1 VVQELLELFNLEDME
16 QWSDMVESADQ
27 LFSAISKEA
36 LSGADG
42 PRTMRLNGSVMG
54 IPALI
59 LVDSGSTHSFIRQAF
74 ASSLPCTSSELA
86 HVKVQVANGEVLHC
100 SSIFKQ
106 LSWSV
111 DGLTFATDMKVLN
124 ISHFDII
131 LGMDWLEA
139 YSPMQVQWKNKWLVI
154 PYQGSTVILQGISPT
169 ISEEIIVHICN
180 AVETPLV
187 STASSIVPSKVQV
200 ILEYFAMVFAP
211 LSALPPER
219 AFDHEIPLI
228 PGAKLVQ
235 IQPYRYPPALK
246 DEIERQVADMLQKGI
261 IQPSTSSFASPVL
274 LVRKKDGT
282 WRFCIDFRYLNALTL
297 KSKYPI
303 PVFDQLMDELANAR
317 WFSSL
322 DLNSGYHQIRLKQ
335 GEQFKTAFQTH
346 FGLFEFNVMAFG
358 LCGAPGTFQGAM
370 NSTLAPVLRKCV
382 LVFFDDIL
390 VYSATLAE
398 HIEHLKLVLQLL
410 AKDKWQVKLSK
421 CTFAQQKLTYLG
433 HIISADGI
441 ATDPSKIAAVQ
452 SWPLPES
459 VKDVRSFLGLAGY
472 YRKFVKNFVVIAK
485 PLTNLLKKHVMFVW
499 TQEHTDAFHA
509 LKHSLVSAPVLA
521 MPDFFQNLLY

>member
-1 VVQELLELFNLEDME
+1 M
-16 QWSDMVESADQ
+16 
-27 LFSAISKEA
+27 
-36 LSGADG
+36 
-42 PRTMRLNGSVMG
+42 
-54 IPALI
+54 
-59 LVDSGSTHSFIRQAF
+59 
-74 ASSLPCTSSELA
+74 
-86 HVKVQVANGEVLHC
+86 
-100 SSIFKQ
+100 
-106 LSWSV
+106 
-111 DGLTFATDMKVLN
+111 
-124 ISHFDII
+124 
-131 LGMDWLEA
+131 
-139 YSPMQVQWKNKWLVI
+139 
-154 PYQGSTVILQGISPT
+154 
-169 ISEEIIVHICN
+169 
-180 AVETPLV
+180 
-187 STASSIVPSKVQV
+187 
-200 ILEYFAMVFAP
+200 
-211 LSALPPER
+211 
-219 AFDHEIPLI
+219 
-228 PGAKLVQ
+228 
-235 IQPYRYPPALK
+235 
-246 DEIERQVADMLQKGI
+246 
-261 IQPSTSSFASPVL
+261 
-274 LVRKKDGT
+274 
-282 WRFCIDFRYLNALTL
+282 
-297 KSKYPI
+297 
-303 PVFDQLMDELANAR
+303 
-317 WFSSL
+317 

-390 VYSATLAE
+390 VYSATPAE

-472 YRKFVKNFVVIAK
+472 YRKFVKNFAMIAK

-499 TQEHTDAFHA
+499 NQEHTDAFHA

-521 MPDFFQNLLY
+521 MPDFSKTFLY